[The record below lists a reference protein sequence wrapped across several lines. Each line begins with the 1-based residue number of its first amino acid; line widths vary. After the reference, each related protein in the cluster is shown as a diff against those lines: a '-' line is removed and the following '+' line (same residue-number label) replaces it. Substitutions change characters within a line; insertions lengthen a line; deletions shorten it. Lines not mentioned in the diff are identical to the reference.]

1 MQLYHLRQLQLDDNM
16 GCNIMTHLLVLSPV
30 QSPPKGV
37 TIPYRPKPSG
47 SPVIFAGGQVHTT
60 LEMSD
65 MRIPLVCLLCLC
77 YIWGIFIA
85 AVVFHLGSSESR
97 MYILQEKVFFEIL
110 MCDGKS

>member
-1 MQLYHLRQLQLDDNM
+1 M
-16 GCNIMTHLLVLSPV
+16 GCNIMTHLLVLSSV

-60 LEMSD
+60 LESD
-65 MRIPLVCLLCLC
+65 MRIPLMF
-77 YIWGIFIA
+77 WGIFIA
-85 AVVFHLGSSESR
+85 AVVFYLGSSESG
-97 MYILQEKVFFEIL
+97 MYVLQEKVFFEIL